1 MAIALSLSFRRLNMK
16 ALSLIGLVSV
26 LSCLSGCGDKTLA
39 LGEEVYKGTCIAC
52 HAQGINGAPILGNQ
66 KMWGKRLPQ
75 GIPVLVEHASN
86 GYGLMP
92 AKGGNI
98 ALTEEQMTAAVTY
111 MVSRVQ
117 N

>member
-1 MAIALSLSFRRLNMK
+1 MATALSLSFRRLQMK
-16 ALSLIGLVSV
+16 AISLIGLVSV
-26 LSCLSGCGDKTLA
+26 FACLSGCGDKTLA

-92 AKGGNI
+92 AKGGNTD
-98 ALTEEQMTAAVTY
+98 LTKEQMTAAVTY
-111 MVSRVQ
+111 MVSQVQ
-117 N
+117 